1 MGTDKNIKLHIV
13 TDIKKRNKNLAMIKF
28 YSAWFCPY
36 AQRTWI
42 ALNHLGL
49 AYELIESLEHS
60 GNGYIKNK
68 TLLQL
73 NPKGLVPTLNVDNE
87 VVVESIDTIEYL
99 SSHFGNGGMHFVS
112 PDLIKDAHVVNKSVC
127 SPFYQILM
135 KQEKD
140 EQDAAW
146 EEFVEGLKMFTE
158 NVQTN
163 GYFKSSSMSV
173 VDITLFPWAYRLY
186 LLEDFRGKHLDKDLL
201 WTEEFFAWYE
211 RMLHSKAVLDT
222 IPNKDNLKGMY
233 VRYAQGT
240 AKSKVADA
248 VRDGKQAHDIQ

>member
-112 PDLIKDAHVVNKSVC
+112 PDLIKD
-127 SPFYQILM
+127 
-135 KQEKD
+135 

-186 LLEDFRGKHLDKDLL
+186 LRRIFVENISIKICYG
-201 WTEEFFAWYE
+201 
-211 RMLHSKAVLDT
+211 
-222 IPNKDNLKGMY
+222 LKNF
-233 VRYAQGT
+233 
-240 AKSKVADA
+240 
-248 VRDGKQAHDIQ
+248 